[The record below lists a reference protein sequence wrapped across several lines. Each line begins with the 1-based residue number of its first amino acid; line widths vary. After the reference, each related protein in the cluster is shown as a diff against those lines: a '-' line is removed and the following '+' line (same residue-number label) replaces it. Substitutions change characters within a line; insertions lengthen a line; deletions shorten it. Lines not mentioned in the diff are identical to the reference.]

1 MTRLVNKK
9 VGILFLLLI
18 TLLLPFIVPNE
29 YILHVLVLVCI
40 WSISVYGINI
50 LTGYTGNLSLAHVG
64 FFAIGAYTLG
74 LLTTKANWNFWL
86 ALLAAVVLSMILGAL
101 VGLISLRTNGHFF
114 AIYTM
119 CVGYIIF
126 LVIDKW
132 DSLTGGVRGLVGIP
146 NPSPIGPIRFDSL
159 TSQYYLVLLLLVL
172 TIFISKRIVQ
182 SLVGRTFIAIRNS
195 EELARTI
202 GISTKKNQLLAFVT
216 SCFFAGLSGAL
227 YASFVQFIG
236 PAVGSILLGFEML
249 IYLVIGGI
257 GTLAG
262 PVIGTLIIV
271 TLTQSLQFLQEYRMI
286 FFGPI
291 LLLILIFYPQGITGA
306 INSVT
311 NKLFKRKQT
320 KSDKRSLEDST
331 RKEEVG

>member
-1 MTRLVNKK
+1 MAGIVNKK
-9 VGILFLLLI
+9 SAILFMLVI
-18 TLLLPFIVPNE
+18 ALLLPFIVPNE

-50 LTGYTGNLSLAHVG
+50 FTGYTGNLSLAHVG

-74 LLTTKANWNFWL
+74 ILTVKAGWNFWL
-86 ALLAAVVLSMILGAL
+86 ALLAALVVSMILGAL
-101 VGLISLRTNGHFF
+101 VGLIALRTSGHFF

-119 CVGYIIF
+119 VVGVIIY

-132 DSLTGGVRGLVGIP
+132 GALTGGVRGLINIP
-146 NPSPIGPIRFDSL
+146 SPSPIGPISLDSL
-159 TSQYYLVLLLLVL
+159 TSQYYLVLFFLIL
-172 TIFISKRIVQ
+172 TIFVSKRIVQ
-182 SLVGRTFIAIRNS
+182 SLVGRTFIAIKNS
-195 EELARTI
+195 EELALTI

-216 SCFFAGLSGAL
+216 SCIFAALAGGL

-236 PAVGSILLGFEML
+236 PEIGSIFLGFEML

-262 PVIGTLIIV
+262 PIIGTLIVV
-271 TLTQSLQFLQEYRMI
+271 TLTQSLQFLQEYRMV

-291 LLLILIFYPQGITGA
+291 LLLIVIFYPQGIVGA
-306 INSVT
+306 INSIT
-311 NKLFKRKQT
+311 NRFKRK
-320 KSDKRSLEDST
+320 KKRSKGSEEKDSSAE
-331 RKEEVG
+331 EEVG

>member
-1 MTRLVNKK
+1 MA
-9 VGILFLLLI
+9 GILTKKSAVLFILVIALLV
-18 TLLLPFIVPNE
+18 PFIVPSE

-50 LTGYTGNLSLAHVG
+50 FTGYTGNLSLAHVG

-74 LLTTKANWNFWL
+74 ILTVKAGWNFWL
-86 ALLAAVVLSMILGAL
+86 ALLAALVLSMVLGAL
-101 VGLISLRTNGHFF
+101 VGLIALRTSGHFF

-119 CVGYIIF
+119 CVGYIIY
-126 LVIDKW
+126 LIIDKW
-132 DSLTGGVRGLVGIP
+132 GALTGGVRGLINIP
-146 NPSPIGPIRFDSL
+146 SPSPIGPISLDSL
-159 TSQYYLVLLLLVL
+159 TSQYYLILFFLIL
-172 TIFISKRIVQ
+172 TIFVSKRIVQ

-195 EELARTI
+195 EELALTI

-216 SCFFAGLSGAL
+216 SCFFAALSGAL

-236 PAVGSILLGFEML
+236 PEVASIFLGFEML

-262 PVIGTLIIV
+262 PIIGTMIIV
-271 TLTQSLQFLQEYRMI
+271 TLSQSLQFLQEYRMV

-291 LLLILIFYPQGITGA
+291 LLIIVIFYPQGITGA
-306 INSVT
+306 INT
-311 NKLFKRKQT
+311 ITKKFKRRKT
-320 KSDKRSLEDST
+320 RSDNAEEKGTDV
-331 RKEEVG
+331 KEEVG

>member
-1 MTRLVNKK
+1 MARILNKRVGVLSILV
-9 VGILFLLLI
+9 IA
-18 TLLLPFIVPNE
+18 LLLPFMVPNE

-50 LTGYTGNLSLAHVG
+50 LTGYTGNLSLAHIG

-74 LLTTKANWNFWL
+74 LLTVKAGWNFWL
-86 ALLAAVVLSMILGAL
+86 ALLAACVLSMILGAL

-119 CVGYIIF
+119 CVGYIIY

-132 DSLTGGVRGLVGIP
+132 DTLTGGVRGLVGIP
-146 NPSPIGPIRFDSL
+146 NPSPIGPITFDSL
-159 TSQYYLVLLLLVL
+159 ASQYYLVLFFLVL

-195 EELARTI
+195 EELALTI

-216 SCFFAGLSGAL
+216 SCFFAALSGAL

-236 PAVGSILLGFEML
+236 PEVGSILLGFEML

-271 TLTQSLQFLQEYRMI
+271 TLTQSLQFLQEYRMV

-291 LLLILIFYPQGITGA
+291 LLLILIFYPQGIAGA
-306 INSVT
+306 INNVT
-311 NKLFKRKQT
+311 NRLFKRKKT
-320 KSDKRSLEDST
+320 ESDNNTQEDST
-331 RKEEVG
+331 SKEEVG